1 MGISQYISYG
11 IYAVAALFLLIGIIR
26 GLLRGFGKEFLSLL
40 TLAISAVVSF
50 ALCTRAYAQ
59 VHEYLAGKTVGA
71 VLAETQWQLS
81 GTLADALN
89 NLTIGTAE
97 LVFAIPIT
105 IVVLPIAFVTLTM
118 LLQLIL
124 GILRLIIDLIFF
136 RGEKS
141 GASRFGGMLLGI
153 VRGGVV
159 AALLLL
165 PISGLLSLAKESV
178 AIVRDEAGADAGV
191 VTVYNEYLKESAENN
206 PLSALIMQAGGETLY
221 SSFTTV
227 NLDGPRQDMRDSFKS
242 LIGTAC
248 DAYSLYGADFAALT
262 PENEAAVRSL
272 VDRLGENPQLSKL
285 VAGLAKA
292 VSSASEEE
300 GFTLNLG
307 DPYDGFV
314 LSFLHIFHDSDAAN
328 IEGDVR
334 TLAEVYILLSDNG
347 VLPAFREDSDAVV
360 DKLTAKD
367 EDGTAV
373 ITKAINELRANERTK
388 PIVAE
393 LTKFSV
399 SLMAGKVGVEG
410 VTEETY
416 ESVKS
421 GVKELLTIKKEEKT
435 DEEYKEE
442 VKTTL
447 NKTLKEN
454 DIEVSEEIVTEM
466 AQYVTDNYEDLHIDE
481 FGDLDD
487 DKISDV
493 LISYYDAYL
502 KYQNGDLS
510 PEDLPELP

>member
-165 PISGLLSLAKESV
+165 PISGLLSLAKE
-178 AIVRDEAGADAGV
+178 
-191 VTVYNEYLKESAENN
+191 
-206 PLSALIMQAGGETLY
+206 
-221 SSFTTV
+221 
-227 NLDGPRQDMRDSFKS
+227 
-242 LIGTAC
+242 IG
-248 DAYSLYGADFAALT
+248 
-262 PENEAAVRSL
+262 R
-272 VDRLGENPQLSKL
+272 
-285 VAGLAKA
+285 
-292 VSSASEEE
+292 ASC
-300 GFTLNLG
+300 
-307 DPYDGFV
+307 
-314 LSFLHIFHDSDAAN
+314 
-328 IEGDVR
+328 
-334 TLAEVYILLSDNG
+334 
-347 VLPAFREDSDAVV
+347 RERV
-360 DKLTAKD
+360 
-367 EDGTAV
+367 
-373 ITKAINELRANERTK
+373 
-388 PIVAE
+388 
-393 LTKFSV
+393 
-399 SLMAGKVGVEG
+399 
-410 VTEETY
+410 
-416 ESVKS
+416 
-421 GVKELLTIKKEEKT
+421 
-435 DEEYKEE
+435 
-442 VKTTL
+442 
-447 NKTLKEN
+447 
-454 DIEVSEEIVTEM
+454 
-466 AQYVTDNYEDLHIDE
+466 
-481 FGDLDD
+481 
-487 DKISDV
+487 
-493 LISYYDAYL
+493 
-502 KYQNGDLS
+502 
-510 PEDLPELP
+510 